1 MVGFTKKRGR
11 EQSFKKESR
20 KFLIAEAL
28 SQLGAGGG
36 RTRKKAISLA
46 TESQGSMISTD
57 VEKKAF
63 EKIQHLS

>member
-1 MVGFTKKRGR
+1 MWKRTEFQEIKPRVLNCWG
-11 EQSFKKESR
+11 
-20 KFLIAEAL
+20 L
-28 SQLGAGGG
+28 SQLEAGGG
-36 RTRKKAISLA
+36 RTRKKAISLV

>member
-1 MVGFTKKRGR
+1 L
-11 EQSFKKESR
+11 E
-20 KFLIAEAL
+20 
-28 SQLGAGGG
+28 AGGG
-36 RTRKKAISLA
+36 RTRKKAISLV